1 MSETIY
7 RCSLG
12 CGWSG
17 VLDPTEVAWN
27 SRCPTCTTG
36 RPIRVYRP
44 TDDEWN
50 GATA

>member
-1 MSETIY
+1 MDTIY

-17 VLDPTEVAWN
+17 VLHPAEVTYGI
-27 SRCPTCTTG
+27 RCPRCTSG
-36 RPIRVYRP
+36 RPIEVYRP

-50 GATA
+50 EAQA